1 LATSK
6 TRVLILGAGFGGL
19 ELASR
24 LAEDLPDRTEVALI
38 DQSDHFM
45 FGFSKLD
52 VMFGRRAA
60 AEVRCSYRDLQK
72 PNLTFHQE
80 HITEI
85 DPEQKRVVTDRGTHE
100 ADVLVVALG
109 ADLDPGATP
118 GFVAGGHEFYSPEG
132 AEALRPVVESFEG
145 GVAVVGVLGSFFKCP
160 PAPCE
165 AALMLDHYLRERG
178 RRHGSE
184 IKILSPLGIPIPIS
198 TTTSEAVLGVL
209 AERGIE
215 YSGGGGSRVAR
226 LEPGSG
232 EPGSGEAVTVDGRKV
247 AYDLFLGIPVHKAPP
262 VVEAS
267 ALAVDGWIPVDQN
280 TFATAFPDVYAVG
293 DVASVPMPR
302 AGVVAEGEA
311 RTLADVLVAQLAGGD
326 DPAPFAGEL
335 KCYIDF
341 GDDTVATVDA
351 NFLSGP
357 QPTAV
362 FNPASAEQAAEKE
375 QFGSSRRRRWFGP

>member
-341 GDDTVATVDA
+341 GDDTVATGDA

-362 FNPASAEQAAEKE
+362 FNPASAEQAA
-375 QFGSSRRRRWFGP
+375 